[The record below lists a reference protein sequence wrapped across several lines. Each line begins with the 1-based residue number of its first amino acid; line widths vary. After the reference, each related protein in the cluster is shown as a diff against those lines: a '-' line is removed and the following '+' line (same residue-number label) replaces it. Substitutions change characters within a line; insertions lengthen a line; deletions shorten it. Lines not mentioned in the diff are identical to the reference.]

1 MVFKAF
7 SARNRSSTDRCEV
20 VSRPAALQDGLR
32 LRRPAGE
39 AEVDEAQAQDG
50 GRLEEVREEVALQL
64 RHQRQGAA
72 GRHVDGGFRRVWI
85 HPEGLARLGL
95 QQEAGRRGADHLEKG
110 SRRALR
116 SGRGARRTSAATSS
130 GRVGKLSMASSV
142 RFSRCSLR

>member
-7 SARNRSSTDRCEV
+7 SARNSSSTDRSEV

-72 GRHVDGGFRRVWI
+72 GRHVGAGFRRVWI
-85 HPEGLARLGL
+85 HPEGPARLVL

-110 SRRALR
+110 AIDGREEVAE
-116 SGRGARRTSAATSS
+116 GRGGPRPRRPRAGWVSSAWPARC
-130 GRVGKLSMASSV
+130 ASPV
-142 RFSRCSLR
+142 AP